1 MPFFPNHGGV
11 RDLLLHLRRSQYE
24 AAAVI
29 LYFGDAIGAVA
40 VNAGSM
46 RLMRMLDQAVEH
58 VGDGRGG
65 AGLGGIDLC
74 FHHAPRDIYSAMY
87 WWRRKDRHSQ
97 RGRWLLEG
105 TDSGL
110 VGNYVRGVVAIT
122 YNRIGPAAYQRGEVR
137 GLPLTLGVFRDALRC
152 LAPDSDARTVRWF
165 KADAASVPALLPLP
179 ERPNNALSEL
189 FADDATDVAT
199 GVKAAPIA
207 R

>member
-1 MPFFPNHGGV
+1 M
-11 RDLLLHLRRSQYE
+11 
-24 AAAVI
+24 
-29 LYFGDAIGAVA
+29 GAVA
-40 VNAGSM
+40 LASAASIFAFTMRHATSTLRCTGGVGKIDIANA
-46 RLMRMLDQAVEH
+46 A
-58 VGDGRGG
+58 GG
-65 AGLGGIDLC
+65 CSKGPTA
-74 FHHAPRDIYSAMY
+74 A
-87 WWRRKDRHSQ
+87 
-97 RGRWLLEG
+97 
-105 TDSGL
+105 L

-152 LAPDSDARTVRWF
+152 LAPNSDARTVRWF